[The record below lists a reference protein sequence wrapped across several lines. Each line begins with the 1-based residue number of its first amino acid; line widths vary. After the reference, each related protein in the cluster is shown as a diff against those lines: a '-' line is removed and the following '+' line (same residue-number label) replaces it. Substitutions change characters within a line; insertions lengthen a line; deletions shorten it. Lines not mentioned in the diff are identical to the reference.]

1 MLARSA
7 MSRTLFLSCFQFL
20 LRLLVLDVLDWIILL
35 TFRLIR
41 KNTIGIN
48 YNYEPST
55 PPILFNSNYLFALCN
70 CFKCTK
76 LVCLHFAL
84 LCASVRVCVYVRV
97 HLNWTKTKLRISWF
111 WTNLQK
117 DLTEPLPG
125 YLSLHQTPNMLT
137 IKWTPNQLMN
147 GYTENDA
154 NDTTTTTS
162 YWDYSM
168 NINVEDIVYVHC
180 HQASGQDT
188 GGTIILVGHD
198 GVQRSPIIFPEGG
211 HMAAFLGCLE
221 TGLLPHGQLDPP
233 IWSHKGI
240 GKIFPWASKNKRKPL
255 PLVMESEEDVPIDY
269 VFRIVNKSNN
279 EEFREF
285 LSKFQVNHLR
295 SKLQSVTSASIL
307 DLGRTSPRRSHLS
320 SSSTNESSDSSNK
333 SLDTYGPESP
343 LIVSRFIYSL
353 SINLVLGI
361 QFSFRHFAADHTQ
374 SNGKHCFGL
383 YNNAKTDYITSI
395 LWMVGL
401 LPSFIHRS
409 NTFIGTC
416 QWENYTRQ

>member
-1 MLARSA
+1 M
-7 MSRTLFLSCFQFL
+7 FL
-20 LRLLVLDVLDWIILL
+20 L
-35 TFRLIR
+35 FR
-41 KNTIGIN
+41 
-48 YNYEPST
+48 
-55 PPILFNSNYLFALCN
+55 
-70 CFKCTK
+70 
-76 LVCLHFAL
+76 
-84 LCASVRVCVYVRV
+84 
-97 HLNWTKTKLRISWF
+97 
-111 WTNLQK
+111 LQK
-117 DLTEPLPG
+117 DLNEPLPG
-125 YLSLHQTPNMLT
+125 YLSLHQTPNSLT

-147 GYTENDA
+147 GYTENDP
-154 NDTTTTTS
+154 NDTTS

-180 HQASGQDT
+180 HQSSGQDT

-211 HMAAFLGCLE
+211 HMASFLSCLE

-233 IWSHKGI
+233 IWSHKSI
-240 GKIFPWASKNKRKPL
+240 GKIFPWALRNKRKPL

-333 SLDTYGPESP
+333 SLSLDTYAPESP
-343 LIVSRFIYSL
+343 LIVSAVCFSQQIF
-353 SINLVLGI
+353 NAI
-361 QFSFRHFAADHTQ
+361 Q
-374 SNGKHCFGL
+374 L
-383 YNNAKTDYITSI
+383 I
-395 LWMVGL
+395 LLNKCLFV
-401 LPSFIHRS
+401 I
-409 NTFIGTC
+409 
-416 QWENYTRQ
+416 

>member
-1 MLARSA
+1 
-7 MSRTLFLSCFQFL
+7 
-20 LRLLVLDVLDWIILL
+20 
-35 TFRLIR
+35 
-41 KNTIGIN
+41 
-48 YNYEPST
+48 
-55 PPILFNSNYLFALCN
+55 
-70 CFKCTK
+70 
-76 LVCLHFAL
+76 
-84 LCASVRVCVYVRV
+84 
-97 HLNWTKTKLRISWF
+97 
-111 WTNLQK
+111 
-117 DLTEPLPG
+117 
-125 YLSLHQTPNMLT
+125 
-137 IKWTPNQLMN
+137 
-147 GYTENDA
+147 
-154 NDTTTTTS
+154 
-162 YWDYSM
+162 M

-180 HQASGQDT
+180 HQSSGQDT

-211 HMAAFLGCLE
+211 HMASFLGCLE

-333 SLDTYGPESP
+333 SLSLDTYAPESP
-343 LIVSRFIYSL
+343 LIVSESFDSRLSPQIFDLVSL
-353 SINLVLGI
+353 FVLQITHNQTASIALVCTTMRKQIISRAFYGWLAYCRHLSTVRTHLSGLVNGRI
-361 QFSFRHFAADHTQ
+361 TPDSKLFLPVLDCSAFFVQF
-374 SNGKHCFGL
+374 
-383 YNNAKTDYITSI
+383 
-395 LWMVGL
+395 
-401 LPSFIHRS
+401 P
-409 NTFIGTC
+409 
-416 QWENYTRQ
+416 